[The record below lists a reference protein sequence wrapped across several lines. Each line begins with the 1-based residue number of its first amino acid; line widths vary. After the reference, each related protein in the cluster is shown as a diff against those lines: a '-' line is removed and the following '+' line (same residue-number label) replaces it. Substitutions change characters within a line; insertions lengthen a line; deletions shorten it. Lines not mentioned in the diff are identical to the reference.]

1 MAKNIEKKIL
11 SKLETLMKDDYDTY
25 QEFFKNYGTH
35 LKYGAYEN
43 FGARQEQLQ
52 DLLVFPSVN
61 SEKPI
66 SFDTYVKNMKEGQKS
81 IYYVSASTIDE
92 VQTMPQMDV
101 YKKHGYDVL
110 VLNDEVDEFV
120 LKQFRK
126 YKDFEFKSI
135 NQVSTDELLE
145 KEELDK
151 LETIKEE
158 KKDILQAMKEAL
170 DGLVKDVVISKRLTD
185 SPVCLVSGDGIS
197 FEMEKVLGK
206 LQKDSEI
213 KADRILEINPNHEL
227 FKAIEKVYES
237 NKEEIKDYAML
248 LYNQSLLMEGF
259 KIENPVAFSNLMVK
273 MMVKSVK

>member
-1 MAKNIEKKIL
+1 
-11 SKLETLMKDDYDTY
+11 
-25 QEFFKNYGTH
+25 
-35 LKYGAYEN
+35 
-43 FGARQEQLQ
+43 
-52 DLLVFPSVN
+52 
-61 SEKPI
+61 
-66 SFDTYVKNMKEGQKS
+66 
-81 IYYVSASTIDE
+81 
-92 VQTMPQMDV
+92 MDV

-197 FEMEKVLGK
+197 FEMEKVLGNP
-206 LQKDSEI
+206 KDSEI
-213 KADRILEINPNHEL
+213 KADRT
-227 FKAIEKVYES
+227 
-237 NKEEIKDYAML
+237 
-248 LYNQSLLMEGF
+248 
-259 KIENPVAFSNLMVK
+259 
-273 MMVKSVK
+273 